1 MAIVL
6 KNVLFKDFQ
15 DITLDS
21 NTIIGV
27 MGENYEVL
35 LKKIKGKSI
44 SKILKDNFLFGNV
57 LENIKLCYNKE
68 NLNEVLDA
76 LLKELDLDSDFLNK
90 DIKELSNSEEKLVKY
105 LILFI
110 NNPRIII
117 IEEPFDDLDFGMRKR
132 LVSLFK
138 KIIYK
143 TGKTIIIGSI
153 DSNLIFS
160 LCKKVLLVSSDSY
173 LYGDTKKIMTNTN
186 VLQKY
191 NIEIPDIV
199 LFTNLVHDK
208 GKNID
213 YSTDI
218 RDLIKDVY
226 RNV

>member
-90 DIKELSNSEEKLVKY
+90 DIKELSSSEEKIVKY

-110 NNPRIII
+110 KNPKIII
-117 IEEPFDDLDFGMRKR
+117 IDEPFDDLDFGMRKR
-132 LVSLFK
+132 LISLFK
-138 KIIYK
+138 KIVYK
-143 TGKTIIIGSI
+143 TGKTIIIGSV

-160 LCKKVLLVSSDSY
+160 LCKKVLLVSSDYY